1 MVSGFNKVI
10 LVGNLTAD
18 PEIRYTPDGTPVANF
33 RIASNRRWRGKDGT
47 VNEDTFFG
55 RVVVWRRQAENCAQY
70 LGKGRPVIVE
80 GRLQTREFT
89 DKEGQRRWI
98 TEIVADRVV
107 FLPGGRPGDEE
118 TADETGGHADDTGGG
133 SHPDETTYDDDLPFA

>member
-33 RIASNRRWRGKDGT
+33 RIASNRKWRTKDGT

-55 RVVVWRRQAENCAQY
+55 KVVVWRRQAENCAQY
-70 LGKGRPVIVE
+70 LSKGRAVIVE
-80 GRLQTREFT
+80 GRLQTREYEK
-89 DKEGQRRWI
+89 DGQRRWI

-107 FLPGGRPGDEE
+107 FLPAGRPDGGEVGAEPDAPAGD
-118 TADETGGHADDTGGG
+118 TGAGGQADEV
-133 SHPDETTYDDDLPFA
+133 PYDDDLPFA

>member
-1 MVSGFNKVI
+1 MVSGYNKVI

-33 RIASNRRWRGKDGT
+33 SVASNRRWRSKDGT

-55 RVVVWRRQAENCAQY
+55 RIVVWRRQAENCAQY
-70 LGKGRPVIVE
+70 LSKGRAVIVE
-80 GRLQTREFT
+80 GRLQTREYT

-107 FLPGGRPGDEE
+107 FLPGGQAAGSEQYAGSGEPGGDAAAGE
-118 TADETGGHADDTGGG
+118 DG
-133 SHPDETTYDDDLPFA
+133 TYDDDLPFA

>member
-1 MVSGFNKVI
+1 MVSGFNKII

-33 RIASNRRWRGKDGT
+33 SVACNRQWKSKDGT

-55 RVVVWRRQAENCAQY
+55 RIVVWRRQAENCAQY
-70 LGKGRPVIVE
+70 LSKGRAVIVE
-80 GRLQTREFT
+80 GRLQTREYT

-107 FLPGGRPGDEE
+107 FLPGGRAAEGEQSAGSDEPGGD
-118 TADETGGHADDTGGG
+118 TAGGENG
-133 SHPDETTYDDDLPFA
+133 TYDDDLPFA